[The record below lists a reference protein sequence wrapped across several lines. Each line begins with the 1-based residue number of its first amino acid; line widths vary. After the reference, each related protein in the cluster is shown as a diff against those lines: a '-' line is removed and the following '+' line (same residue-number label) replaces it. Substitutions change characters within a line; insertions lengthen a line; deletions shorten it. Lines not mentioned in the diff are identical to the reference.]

1 MRATWTSQRMESSRA
16 FFIKP
21 FRLFEKVTWRLL
33 LSSIRFSSTF
43 LRPIQS
49 PNCSLSSVICFCSL
63 YIALIALFV
72 PLFVS
77 VSVTKEDSGSERIYF
92 YIIYNQRE
100 GKRWDGQIGAWWK
113 NQDDFHLTRVPSAC
127 LISFRQLLYADSL
140 FLFSIFRSTAFRLE
154 EEKFLS

>member
-77 VSVTKEDSGSERIYF
+77 VSVTKEDSGSEQIYF
-92 YIIYNQRE
+92 Y
-100 GKRWDGQIGAWWK
+100 IGAWWK